1 MLPGEDQM
9 RFAHRRGTRIGG
21 HLVAVPQQLADLAV
35 FDTVFVQVAGV
46 GIDDVQVT
54 IAQQADAQRLALDL
68 ERQGQL
74 GGRIEVFNQSV
85 TQR

>member
-1 MLPGEDQM
+1 M
-9 RFAHRRGTRIGG
+9 RFAHRRGTRISG